1 MYAIC
6 ANTANISIPF
16 SDVCT
21 CKKHFVLNST
31 EYDARQFNK
40 LDQQTQVEFETDSS
54 VMAKK
59 LLELE
64 G

>member
-1 MYAIC
+1 MQFVQIQQTSQFSFQTC
-6 ANTANISIPF
+6 VRSI
-16 SDVCT
+16 
-21 CKKHFVLNST
+21 FVLNST

>member
-1 MYAIC
+1 MQFVQIQPTSQFYFQ
-6 ANTANISIPF
+6 TYVKSI
-16 SDVCT
+16 
-21 CKKHFVLNST
+21 FVLNST